1 MLGTDTFHEDV
12 KAAVADAYFFL
23 ADVFIA
29 KESEI
34 KKEKEEAEGTDLSMR
49 TKKGNEKSVVRKN
62 AYLILKLVT

>member
-1 MLGTDTFHEDV
+1 MLGADTFNEDI

-34 KKEKEEAEGTDLSMR
+34 KKEKEEAEGTYLTMKQKR
-49 TKKGNEKSVVRKN
+49 EMNKVWWEKMH
-62 AYLILKLVT
+62 T

>member
-1 MLGTDTFHEDV
+1 MLGTETFNEDI

-49 TKKGNEKSVVRKN
+49 TKKEMNKVW
-62 AYLILKLVT
+62 